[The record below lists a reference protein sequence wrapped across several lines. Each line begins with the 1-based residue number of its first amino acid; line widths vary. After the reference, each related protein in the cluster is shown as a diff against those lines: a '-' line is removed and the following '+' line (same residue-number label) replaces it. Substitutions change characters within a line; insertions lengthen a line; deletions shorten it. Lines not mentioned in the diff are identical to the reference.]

1 MKTFVSGNFSF
12 VKVYEK
18 ENEIFEIQDTRVDDA
33 IGSVYF
39 NKTSKHI
46 KQQLD
51 TQQVLKC
58 AAHSADHV
66 IVTYDAE
73 DRTKSDA
80 SPFIEQLMKYLSSV
94 QDATGQLIAAY
105 KAEQARDRLLLKVH
119 VKIEHREISRGF
131 NDYARRWKKYLTPEM
146 HVVSDV
152 FEVMSDG
159 TFLASLVIEVSKFED
174 AERRVLSLFLNELL
188 LTTLWVDSSEELV
201 SAVEDVICDAGTEMS
216 SRVKGDGFDISF
228 FVGKDMLGA

>member
-1 MKTFVSGNFSF
+1 MKTFVSGNFNF

-18 ENEIFEIQDTRVDDA
+18 ENEIFEIRDTRADDS

-39 NKTSKHI
+39 NKKGGPI

-51 TQQVLKC
+51 TQQVLTC
-58 AAHSADHV
+58 AAHSADHI
-66 IVTYDAE
+66 IVTNDAE
-73 DRTKSDA
+73 DDTKNDA
-80 SPFIEQLMKYLSSV
+80 SPFIEQLMEYLLSV
-94 QDATGQLIAAY
+94 QDAVGQLVMAY
-105 KAEQARDRLLLKVH
+105 KEEQKRNKLLLRVFVQVNYPKLS
-119 VKIEHREISRGF
+119 KGL
-131 NDYARRWKKYLTPEM
+131 NDYARRWKKYLTSDME
-146 HVVSDV
+146 VTSDV

-201 SAVEDVICDAGTEMS
+201 SAVEDVICDAGTEI
-216 SRVKGDGFDISF
+216 KI
-228 FVGKDMLGA
+228 KT